1 MFKLQNKDW
10 MARRWEM
17 QLARW
22 IVQTPAFMP
31 IATVWSVKLIEPDD
45 LIKMWADIILSN
57 TYHLH
62 LRPWDS
68 LIKKLWWLW
77 KFMNW
82 KWPILTDSWWFQVF
96 SLTKLRKITEEWVE
110 FNSHIS
116 GEKIKLTPEKVVEIQ
131 ENLWVD
137 IAMVLDECAP
147 YPCEKEYALKSL
159 ERTTRWAERC
169 LNHHDALKDSLSN
182 KDLKENNQKL
192 FAIVQWSIFED
203 LRKMSAEQLTQFN
216 FDWFAI
222 WWLAVW
228 ESNEIMYKIIDSTI
242 QYLPE
247 HKPRYLMWVW
257 TPTNILEAVERW
269 VDMFDCVLP
278 TRNARHWKLYTS
290 RWEINIKNAK
300 FIEDLAPIDNN
311 CDCSTCKN
319 YSRSYL
325 RHLFS
330 AKEMLWMRL
339 ATIHNLHYYLN
350 LMRDI
355 RQSIEE
361 KRFQEFKNQT
371 VSWLVS

>member
-1 MFKLQNKDW
+1 MFKLNLVNW
-10 MARRWEM
+10 NARRGEFK
-17 QLARW
+17 LLNW
-22 IVQTPAFMP
+22 IIQTPAFMP

-45 LIKMWADIILSN
+45 LFQMWAEIILSN

-62 LRPWDS
+62 LKPWDE

-116 GEKIKLTPEKVVEIQ
+116 WKKIMLTPEKVIDIQ
-131 ENLWVD
+131 SNLWID
-137 IAMVLDECAP
+137 IAMVLDECTP
-147 YPCEKEYALKSL
+147 YPCDKKYALQSL

-169 LNHHDALKDSLSN
+169 LNHFNKINSN
-182 KDLKENNQKL
+182 INQKL
-192 FAIVQWSIFED
+192 FAIVQWSTFED
-203 LRKMSAEQLTQFN
+203 LRKISAEQLTKFN
-216 FDWFAI
+216 FNWFAI

-228 ESNEIMYKIIDSTI
+228 ESSEIMYKIIESTVPF
-242 QYLPE
+242 LPQE
-247 HKPRYLMWVW
+247 KPRYLMWVW
-257 TPTNILEAVERW
+257 TPENILEAVERW

-278 TRNARHWKLYTS
+278 TRNARHGKLYTS
-290 RWEINIKNAK
+290 LWEINIKNAK
-300 FIEDLAPIDNN
+300 FIEDLRPIDEN
-311 CDCSTCKN
+311 CKCHTCKN

-350 LMRDI
+350 LMKEI
-355 RQSIEE
+355 RKSIEE
-361 KRFQEFKNQT
+361 NKFFEFKKIILNKFN
-371 VSWLVS
+371 W